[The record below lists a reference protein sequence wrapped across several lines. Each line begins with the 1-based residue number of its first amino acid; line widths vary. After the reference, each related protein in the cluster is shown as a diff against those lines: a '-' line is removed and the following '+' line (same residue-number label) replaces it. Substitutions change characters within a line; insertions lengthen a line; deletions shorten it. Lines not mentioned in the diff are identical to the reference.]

1 MESVFDSSKP
11 SALPIILASP
21 SPHLP
26 HHDSMHRIAATLVA
40 LSLLACVSPTLD
52 VGVHYGE
59 YSLDGGLGFGSGGIS
74 GTTPLRRIGLGDDSP
89 VGASA
94 TVGLGSTMLLFS
106 ATTPSFKGSGTF
118 DANIDIGGVTIN
130 QGADVTSELNIGM
143 YQGLLLFEI
152 IPGSTVDLAIGLGVN
167 MLDLSGSFT
176 ENEGEQKKLSLDQ
189 AIPIPV
195 LATRAGVE
203 LGPVGLSALVTW
215 MGVSYEGSD
224 LDALDLDLRAQMDIF
239 GPMIGYAG
247 YRNTSLDIFYKDGS
261 DFGDFDVSISGF
273 YIGTGVS
280 F

>member
-176 ENEGEQKKLSLDQ
+176 EDGTQTKLSLDQ

-261 DFGDFDVSISGF
+261 DFGNFDVSISGF

>member
-176 ENEGEQKKLSLDQ
+176 EDGTQTKLSLDQ

-247 YRNTSLDIFYKDGS
+247 YRNTSLDIFYQDGS

>member
-176 ENEGEQKKLSLDQ
+176 EDGTQTKLSLDQ

-215 MGVSYEGSD
+215 MGVSYDGSD

>member
-1 MESVFDSSKP
+1 MESVFDFSKP
-11 SALPIILASP
+11 SVLPKILASP
-21 SPHLP
+21 KPLP
-26 HHDSMHRIAATLVA
+26 THHDSMHRIAATLVA

-118 DANIDIGGVTIN
+118 DADIDIGGVTIN

-152 IPGSTVDLAIGLGVN
+152 IPGSTIDLAIGLGVN

-176 ENEGEQKKLSLDQ
+176 ENGTQLTASLDQ
-189 AIPIPV
+189 AVPIPV

-215 MGVSYEGSD
+215 MGVSYEGND
-224 LDALDLDLRAQMDIF
+224 LDALDLDLRAQMDLF

-247 YRNTSLDIFYKDGS
+247 YRNTSLDIFYQDGS

>member
-176 ENEGEQKKLSLDQ
+176 EDGTQTKLSLDQ

-215 MGVSYEGSD
+215 MGVSYDGSD

-247 YRNTSLDIFYKDGS
+247 YRNTSLDIFYQDGS

>member
-176 ENEGEQKKLSLDQ
+176 EDGTQTKLSLDQ

-247 YRNTSLDIFYKDGS
+247 YRNTSLDIFYKDES

>member
-26 HHDSMHRIAATLVA
+26 HHDSMHRLAATLVA

-176 ENEGEQKKLSLDQ
+176 EDGTQTKLSLDQ

-215 MGVSYEGSD
+215 MGVSYDGSD
-224 LDALDLDLRAQMDIF
+224 LDALDLDLRAQMDLF

>member
-176 ENEGEQKKLSLDQ
+176 EDGTPTKLSLDQ

-247 YRNTSLDIFYKDGS
+247 YRNTSLDIFYKDES

>member
-106 ATTPSFKGSGTF
+106 ATTPSFKGSGTL
-118 DANIDIGGVTIN
+118 DADIQIGDVIIDAEAN
-130 QGADVTSELNIGM
+130 VTSKLNVGM

-176 ENEGEQKKLSLDQ
+176 ENGEDPTKLSLDQ

-247 YRNTSLDIFYKDGS
+247 YRNTSLDIFYKDES